1 MASLRK
7 IGGCYS
13 FIVLFRQGFNHHL
26 PITSAAYR
34 QKTHEHTV
42 PHQDMVETSTSED
55 EGEKNKKRETL
66 IWTHE
71 GNAWH
76 ASEYLVGLETDGVFE
91 ANRDLPQNT
100 SEIMGV
106 IVSLRYVWLLLSKRQ
121 TEMNADCT
129 GMHLLMLLRL
139 VFLSLK
145 CCVSA
150 SYSCWQI

>member
-1 MASLRK
+1 MLLFHCPFPSGLQSPPANHICCLQAENTRAHSATSRHGWNK
-7 IGGCYS
+7 HFWRWGG
-13 FIVLFRQGFNHHL
+13 
-26 PITSAAYR
+26 
-34 QKTHEHTV
+34 
-42 PHQDMVETSTSED
+42 
-55 EGEKNKKRETL
+55 KNKKRETL

>member
-1 MASLRK
+1 MLLFHCPFPSGLQSPPANHICCLQAENTRAHSATSRHGWNK
-7 IGGCYS
+7 HFWRWGGKK
-13 FIVLFRQGFNHHL
+13 QEKGDAHL
-26 PITSAAYR
+26 NTWRERVTRIT
-34 QKTHEHTV
+34 
-42 PHQDMVETSTSED
+42 
-55 EGEKNKKRETL
+55 
-66 IWTHE
+66 
-71 GNAWH
+71 
-76 ASEYLVGLETDGVFE
+76 EYLVGLETEGVFE

-129 GMHLLMLLRL
+129 RMHLLMLLRL